1 MPKHVIDTVL
11 FLSPL
16 MHKVKIYW
24 FSMKYTYSLLEC
36 VVGQLTISLKCN
48 FLDKNFQFLHRN
60 TMGPWNKVSQISM
73 YVFLTMNMTNYIS
86 FMSMV
91 VSLRLWL
98 CITVLDY
105 NFISSWS
112 WSCYVYHFCV
122 FQNTF
127 SLHIIS
133 LVLLGHN
140 LSDKD
145 LQMYLVFVTILQ
157 LVSWR
162 VTSKDIIETRDIVM

>member
-1 MPKHVIDTVL
+1 ML

-16 MHKVKIYW
+16 MHKVKSYW

-105 NFISSWS
+105 NFISS
-112 WSCYVYHFCV
+112 
-122 FQNTF
+122 
-127 SLHIIS
+127 
-133 LVLLGHN
+133 
-140 LSDKD
+140 
-145 LQMYLVFVTILQ
+145 
-157 LVSWR
+157 
-162 VTSKDIIETRDIVM
+162 

>member
-1 MPKHVIDTVL
+1 
-11 FLSPL
+11 
-16 MHKVKIYW
+16 
-24 FSMKYTYSLLEC
+24 
-36 VVGQLTISLKCN
+36 
-48 FLDKNFQFLHRN
+48 
-60 TMGPWNKVSQISM
+60 
-73 YVFLTMNMTNYIS
+73 
-86 FMSMV
+86 
-91 VSLRLWL
+91 
-98 CITVLDY
+98 
-105 NFISSWS
+105 
-112 WSCYVYHFCV
+112 V

-162 VTSKDIIETRDIVM
+162 VTRKDIIETRDIVM

>member
-1 MPKHVIDTVL
+1 MI
-11 FLSPL
+11 
-16 MHKVKIYW
+16 M
-24 FSMKYTYSLLEC
+24 
-36 VVGQLTISLKCN
+36 
-48 FLDKNFQFLHRN
+48 
-60 TMGPWNKVSQISM
+60 
-73 YVFLTMNMTNYIS
+73 
-86 FMSMV
+86 
-91 VSLRLWL
+91 
-98 CITVLDY
+98 
-105 NFISSWS
+105 
-112 WSCYVYHFCV
+112 SCYVYHFCV